1 MTGII
6 SPVETMTEADVV
18 TEMETPEQVAAV
30 RDLVLRAHPEIV
42 PELLRGNSL
51 EELLASVQPATE
63 AYARIAEMLKPEEE
77 GQAGSLQVPAGG
89 SPAVTVDAASLPAAE
104 KIRRGLASRRRE

>member
-63 AYARIAEMLKPEEE
+63 AYARIAELLKSEEE
-77 GQAGSLQVPAGG
+77 TLRVPAGG

-104 KIRRGLASRRRE
+104 KIRRGLASRRRG